1 MEIDLVLK
9 NYRCF
14 PDTHPARLSL
24 RPGFIGLVGP
34 NNSGKSS
41 LLRFL
46 FEFRNLFLFLTTPTG
61 NLYEAIRGNPQGVF
75 NYPGIVQDQ
84 TEMFSNQNGRDLVI
98 EVVARKGG
106 RDAPATVSGPLRVAI
121 TVPRGTA
128 QFKAQ
133 IETATP
139 APNLANLS
147 FDGTVLRSD
156 NVEWVDLAFF
166 FDACRLLGDTLYV
179 GPFRNAINLGGA
191 GSYFDIQTGQAFI
204 AAWKQ
209 FKQGTSKSQAE
220 AVWRLKNDI
229 RAIFG
234 FKDLE
239 ISPSQDD
246 STLTL
251 MIDGRSYRLDEQGS
265 GLAHFVIV
273 LANVATRRPAYVL
286 IDEPEM
292 GLHPSLQ
299 LDFLTTLASYASEG
313 VLFAS
318 HSIGLARSA
327 ATLLYSLRRASEGHS
342 EIAPFEA
349 TPDLAEFMGELGFT
363 AYKELG
369 FDQVLLVE
377 GPSELNTIQQL
388 LRQYGKEH
396 SIVLLSLGGTQLI
409 NAVSQ
414 NALDNVRRITDKV
427 AALIDSEKAGP
438 NEAVAPEREQFVKNC
453 ATVGINC
460 HVLAL
465 RALENYL
472 PERAIQIVKGAK
484 YRALTPYERLKDA
497 NPTWAKSENW
507 RIAREVTRDE
517 LDVTDLGQFLRSL

>member
-46 FEFRNLFLFLTTPTG
+46 FEFRGLFRFLTSPTG
-61 NLYEAIRGNPQGVF
+61 NFFEGLRGNPQGVF
-75 NYPGIVQDQ
+75 NYPATVQDP
-84 TEMFSNQNGRDLVI
+84 TEMFSNQNNRDLVI
-98 EVVARKGG
+98 EIVARKDGKG
-106 RDAPATVSGPLRVAI
+106 SPSSIPGPRGVAI
-121 TVPRGTA
+121 TVPRGTN
-128 QFKAQ
+128 QF
-133 IETATP
+133 TARMEAETP
-139 APNLANLS
+139 ASNLGNLA
-147 FDGTVLRSD
+147 FDGTILRSD
-156 NVEWVDLAFF
+156 NVPWVDLAFWWE
-166 FDACRLLGDTLYV
+166 ACRLLGDTLYV

-209 FKQGTSKSQAE
+209 FKQGTSKAQAE
-220 AVWRLKNDI
+220 AAWRLKNDI

-234 FKDLE
+234 FKDLG
-239 ISPSQDD
+239 ISPSQDE

-273 LANVATRRPAYVL
+273 LANVVTRRPAYVL

-369 FDQVLLVE
+369 FEQVLLVE

-396 SIVLLSLGGTQLI
+396 SIVLLSLGGTQMI
-409 NAVSQ
+409 NAASQ
-414 NALDNVRRITDKV
+414 AALDNVLRITDKV
-427 AALIDSEKAGP
+427 AALIDSEKSGP
-438 NEAVAPEREQFVKNC
+438 NDALAPERQRFVENC
-453 ATVGINC
+453 AKVGIKC

-465 RALENYL
+465 RAFENYL
-472 PERAIQIVKGAK
+472 PERAVQVVKGASF
-484 YRALTPYERLKDA
+484 RALTPYERLKDA
-497 NPTWAKSENW
+497 NPSWSKSENW
-507 RIAREVTRDE
+507 RIAREMTRDE
-517 LDVTDLGQFLRSL
+517 LDATDLGRFLRAL